1 MRHQTYLLNPQTAE
15 GHLDQLE
22 VLDVFMLK
30 VGLELYFPEWDT
42 ARE

>member
-1 MRHQTYLLNPQTAE
+1 MKHQTNLLNPQTAE

-30 VGLELYFPEWDT
+30 VGLELDFPERNT